1 MKKKLQVRKT
11 KAAIAMA
18 AARLKRSSL
27 EGNKSSGG
35 SHRNIDFRE
44 GFEGDKDLGFWRFF
58 EAEEDINQRVQYG
71 RTLNS
76 KSQLTRISLKK
87 RESEI

>member
-11 KAAIAMA
+11 KAAIAMV

-35 SHRNIDFRE
+35 SHRNIDFR
-44 GFEGDKDLGFWRFF
+44 DLGETKTWVFG
-58 EAEEDINQRVQYG
+58 A
-71 RTLNS
+71 
-76 KSQLTRISLKK
+76 SLKPK
-87 RESEI
+87 KTSIRECSTD